1 MGAYGATVAAMD
13 HAHPIDAERVA
24 IARRSVPSVER
35 ATQAADTLRLLA
47 DPVRARILSA
57 LHAAGELCVG
67 DLALALDVS
76 DSSVSHALRLLRT
89 AGVVRNRRDGRVI
102 WYRLTD
108 PALVRVLDVVTEAR
122 GGGRDDAE
130 GAT

>member
-1 MGAYGATVAAMD
+1 MAPDD
-13 HAHPIDAERVA
+13 HDHPIDPERVA
-24 IARRSVPSVER
+24 AARRGALSADRVEE
-35 ATQAADTLRLLA
+35 AVATLRLLA
-47 DPVRARILSA
+47 DPVRARIVGA

-102 WYRLTD
+102 YYRLVD
-108 PALVRVLDVVTEAR
+108 PALMRVLDVVA
-122 GGGRDDAE
+122 GGGDGTPD
-130 GAT
+130 GAAAAGGG